1 MKGADPVPSG
11 EECRNLHDGSWPVT
25 IARPG
30 GSVSLLENL
39 YDVAVNILRPL
50 LPAFGA
56 ASPKVSAAVE
66 GRRVAAGDIVRW
78 AERER
83 DPFRPL
89 LWLHGASAGELAGA
103 IPVVERVRS
112 ERPGLQLLVTY
123 SSPSAESV
131 LDELAPDHAGYPPLE
146 TMADCREA
154 IAGSRPDALVFA
166 KLDAWPALTRAAAD
180 AEVPLG
186 MINATVRPS
195 STRLRG
201 PGRQLLVPSY
211 GRLDGVGAVAAGEI
225 ERLEM
230 LGTRTEAIRVTGDAS
245 FERAL
250 ERVDR
255 AREAESGGAGRLPPR
270 ATNRIR
276 LCAGSTWPEDE
287 RVLIE
292 AAATLARS
300 PSVAESGVGLDLVL
314 VPHEPDTSAV
324 KRIRELCVRHLGV
337 EPRLWSEGPGPQ
349 AAEASGIEEP
359 APLVVDAV
367 GFLAELYLECD
378 LAWVGGGIGG
388 EGLHSVVEPAAARLP
403 VLFGPVHDRW
413 EAREM
418 VRQEVAIEVPPEE
431 AAPVLA
437 DLLSDPQRRA
447 DMGSRARL
455 YVESGRGAT
464 EASAR
469 LVLELLDGSRVR

>member
-1 MKGADPVPSG
+1 LKGADPVPRG
-11 EECRNLHDGSWPVT
+11 EECRNLQDSTWPVT

-39 YDVAVNILRPL
+39 YNVAVNILRPL

-131 LDELAPDHAGYPPLE
+131 LDELASDHAGYPPLE

-180 AEVPLG
+180 EKVPLG

-211 GRLDGVGAVAAGEI
+211 GRLDGVGAVAEGEI

-230 LGTRTEAIRVTGDAS
+230 LGTRTESIRVTGDAS

-250 ERVDR
+250 ERVDG
-255 AREAESGGAGRLPPR
+255 AREAESGGVRRLPPK
-270 ATNRIR
+270 ATNWIR

-287 RVLIE
+287 RVLVE

-300 PSVAESGVGLDLVL
+300 PAGAESGVGLNLVL
-314 VPHEPDTSAV
+314 VPHEPDASAV

-337 EPRLWSEGPGPQ
+337 EPRLWSEGPGPL
-349 AAEASGIEEP
+349 AAEAPGVETP

-367 GFLAELYLECD
+367 GLLAELYLECD

-388 EGLHSVVEPAAARLP
+388 EGLHSVVEPAAAGLP
-403 VLFGPVHDRW
+403 VLFGPVYDRW
-413 EAREM
+413 EARQM
-418 VRQEVAIEVPPEE
+418 VQRGIAVEVEPDLVPSILSG
-431 AAPVLA
+431 LA
-437 DLLSDPQRRA
+437 RDPGRRA
-447 DMGSRARL
+447 EMGAGARL

-464 EASAR
+464 AASAH
-469 LVLELLDGSRVR
+469 LVVGLLGDEPST

>member
-1 MKGADPVPSG
+1 
-11 EECRNLHDGSWPVT
+11 
-25 IARPG
+25 
-30 GSVSLLENL
+30 VSLLENL
-39 YDVAVNILRPL
+39 YNVAVNVLRPL

-66 GRRVAAGDIVRW
+66 GRRVAAGEIARW

-89 LWLHGASAGELAGA
+89 LWLHGSSAGELAGA

-112 ERPGLQLLVTY
+112 ERPELQLLVTY

-146 TMADCREA
+146 TMTDCRAA
-154 IAGSRPDALVFA
+154 IEGSRPDALVFA

-180 AEVPLG
+180 AEVRLG

-211 GRLDGVGAVAAGEI
+211 GRLDGVGAVAEGEI

-230 LGTRTEAIRVTGDAS
+230 LGTRTESIRVTGDAS

-255 AREAESGGAGRLPPR
+255 ARDAELTGARRLPQKS
-270 ATNRIR
+270 TNRVR

-287 RVLIE
+287 RVLVE
-292 AAATLARS
+292 GAATLARS
-300 PSVAESGVGLDLVL
+300 QTEAEDGAGLDLVL
-314 VPHEPDTSAV
+314 VPHEPNASAL

-337 EPRLWSEGPGPQ
+337 EPRLWSEGPDPVAGGS
-349 AAEASGIEEP
+349 SGVETP

-367 GFLAELYLECD
+367 GFLAEVYLECD

-388 EGLHSVVEPAAARLP
+388 EGLHSVVEPAAVGLP

-418 VRQEVAIEVPPEE
+418 VRQGVAIEVPPEE
-431 AAPVLA
+431 VAPVLA
-437 DLLSDPQRRA
+437 DLLADSQRRA
-447 DMGSRARL
+447 DMGAGARL

-469 LVLELLDGSRVR
+469 LVLDLLDGSPAR

>member
-1 MKGADPVPSG
+1 M
-11 EECRNLHDGSWPVT
+11 
-25 IARPG
+25 
-30 GSVSLLENL
+30 SLLENL
-39 YDVAVNILRPL
+39 YNVAVNALRPL

-66 GRRVAAGDIVRW
+66 GRRVAAGEIARW
-78 AERER
+78 AERDR

-103 IPVVERVRS
+103 IPVVDRVRS

-131 LDELAPDHAGYPPLE
+131 LSELAPDHAGYPPLE

-154 IAGSRPDALVFA
+154 VESARPDALVFA
-166 KLDAWPALTRAAAD
+166 KLDAWPALTRAAAA

-195 STRLRG
+195 SSRLRG

-211 GRLDGVGAVAAGEI
+211 GRLDRVGAVADAEI
-225 ERLEM
+225 ERLEL
-230 LGTRTEAIRVTGDAS
+230 LGTRPDSIRLTGDAS

-250 ERVDR
+250 DRVGR
-255 AREAESGGAGRLPPR
+255 AREAESTVARRLPTR
-270 ATNRIR
+270 TGGQVR

-292 AAATLARS
+292 AAGALAS
-300 PSVAESGVGLDLVL
+300 AQAGNEQTGGLDLVL
-314 VPHEPDTSAV
+314 VPHEPDAEAV
-324 KRIRELCVRHLGV
+324 RRIQELCTDELGV
-337 EPRLWSEGPGPQ
+337 APRLWSEVARQPEPPAG
-349 AAEASGIEEP
+349 AEAGSKP
-359 APLVVDAV
+359 PPLIVDAV

-388 EGLHSVVEPAAARLP
+388 EGLHSVVEPAAAGLP

-418 VRQEVAIEVPPEE
+418 VRLGVALE
-431 AAPVLA
+431 AAPDEVAPVLEE
-437 DLLSDPQRRA
+437 LLGDPERRA
-447 DMGSRARL
+447 NMGIGARRF
-455 YVESGRGAT
+455 VETGRGAS
-464 EASAR
+464 EASSE
-469 LVLELLDGSRVR
+469 LVLELLDWSPST